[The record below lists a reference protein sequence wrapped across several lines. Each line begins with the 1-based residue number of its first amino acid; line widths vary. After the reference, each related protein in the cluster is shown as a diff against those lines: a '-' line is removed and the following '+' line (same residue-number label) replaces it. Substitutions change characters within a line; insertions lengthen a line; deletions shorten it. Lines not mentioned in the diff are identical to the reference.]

1 MFDMGKILKEQ
12 RILRKM
18 TQEQVARAL
27 DVTAASVVRWENN
40 YKTPSLEH
48 LVALAVLYNISI
60 NTIVGIQKE
69 TVIVIDSLTE
79 SQQRLMIDILSQFTQ
94 PDKKNTLNKK
104 QAVESFA
111 KRKGIYAKSNCGKN
125 ECITKYCCTLGK

>member
-12 RILRKM
+12 RLLRKM

-104 QAVESFA
+104 QKVILCRLIDEFL
-111 KRKGIYAKSNCGKN
+111 KG
-125 ECITKYCCTLGK
+125 E